1 MKVYNQ
7 EKTQILE
14 NYDLEKG
21 YLVNDI
27 LETILPEVK
36 AVKEKGHY
44 ETIAEYENG
53 GKDVKWVVDKAGV
66 EYQPQRTETEEIL
79 VYIPYTQE
87 ELAEQQKQ
95 ARIEEIQVE
104 LTNLSQDFI
113 QAEIGAV
120 FDDLEQRKELF
131 RTLHNELR
139 ELLGKEPRQYE

>member
-7 EKTQILE
+7 EKTEILE

-21 YLVNDI
+21 YLKADFI
-27 LETILPEVK
+27 EIPEVEG
-36 AVKEKGHY
+36 VEEQGHY
-44 ETIAEYENG
+44 ETIKEYPNG
-53 GKDVKWVVDKAGV
+53 GKDVKWVVDVEGV
-66 EYQPQRTETEEIL
+66 EYQPAHQEEIE
-79 VYIPYTQE
+79 VYIPYTEE
-87 ELAEQQKQ
+87 ELAEEKKQ
-95 ARIEEIQVE
+95 ARIEEIKTE

-139 ELLGKEPRQYE
+139 VLLGKEPRQYDL